1 MSIPMEYTYRP
12 EFLFLSNP
20 ADQAR
25 FDSLLADQ
33 PHITLFDTLESQ
45 LRELVKVL
53 RPTENPSDA
62 EFATYITEH
71 LNGTSLS
78 SYGVWVYYPWS
89 NRLVHT
95 LAEEEFVRVRT
106 NRNQNKI
113 TQAEQDTL
121 SHKVVGIIGLSVGQ
135 SIALTMAM
143 ERACGTLRLADFD
156 TVELSNLN
164 RIRTG
169 IHNLD
174 IPKTVIAAREIA
186 EIDPFIQVELFNSG
200 LTAENMDTFLL
211 ENGRLDI
218 LVEVCDGLEIKLKSR
233 VAARKQGIPVLMETN
248 DRCMVDIERF
258 DIEPDRAILHG
269 LVPQEDIDKVSSLS
283 GQERLA
289 LILKLVDAEQLS
301 ARMKQSFAEVGKTLR
316 SWPQLASSVVLGGG
330 IATEVARRIM
340 LGEDIPSGRRY
351 FDVDLILPQI
361 V

>member
-1 MSIPMEYTYRP
+1 MEHTYRP
-12 EFLFLSNP
+12 EILSWSNP
-20 ADQAR
+20 ADKAR
-25 FDSLLADQ
+25 FDSLVADH
-33 PHITLFDTLESQ
+33 PSITLFDTLESQ
-45 LRELVKVL
+45 LRELIKVM
-53 RPTENPSDA
+53 RPAENPSTA
-62 EFATYITEH
+62 EFATYIAEH
-71 LNGTSLS
+71 LNGVPLAA
-78 SYGVWVYYPWS
+78 YGVWVYYPWS
-89 NRLVHT
+89 NRMVHT
-95 LAEEEFVRVRT
+95 LAEEEFIRVRT

-113 TQAEQDTL
+113 TQEEQDAL
-121 SHKVVGIIGLSVGQ
+121 SKKIVGIIGLSVGQ

-169 IHNLD
+169 IHNLEVS
-174 IPKTVIAAREIA
+174 KTLIAAREIA
-186 EIDPFIQVELFNSG
+186 EIDPFIRIELFNSG
-200 LTAENMDTFLL
+200 LTADNIEGFLL
-211 ENGRLDI
+211 ENGKLDI
-218 LVEVCDGLEIKLKSR
+218 LVEVCDGLEIKLTSR
-233 VAARKQGIPVLMETN
+233 VKARKHGIPVIMETN

-269 LVPQEDIDKVSSLS
+269 LVPQEDIDKVSTLS
-283 GQERLA
+283 GPERLA

-301 ARMKQSFAEVGKTLR
+301 SRMKQSFTEVGKTLR

-340 LGEDIPSGRRY
+340 LEEDIQSGRRY